1 VIRPGDLAITAISQ
15 DFPKQCV
22 ATVHATAHHRSLVI
36 PPSYV
41 LGFSKQPANY
51 LAPGL
56 LAEARQSQGTRATCV
71 GSTYEPRWQHIHPR
85 EYTVEPHQPV
95 RHMFVKSVC
104 GKPTNQGP
112 VRPSEH
118 VLRGFIAEYFK
129 DVQHLRRQP

>member
-15 DFPKQCV
+15 DIPKQYV
-22 ATVHATAHHRSLVI
+22 ATVYATAHHRPLVI

-56 LAEARQSQGTRATCV
+56 LAKARQSQGTRATFV

-95 RHMFVKSVC
+95 RQMFINSVC
-104 GKPTNQGP
+104 GKPTEQRP

-118 VLRGFIAEYFK
+118 VLRVFVAEYFN
-129 DVQHLRRQP
+129 DVQHLRR

>member
-15 DFPKQCV
+15 DIPKQYV
-22 ATVHATAHHRSLVI
+22 ATVYATAHHPPLAIS
-36 PPSYV
+36 PSYV

-56 LAEARQSQGTRATCV
+56 LAKARQSQGTCATVV

-85 EYTVEPHQPV
+85 EYTVEPHQPL

-104 GKPTNQGP
+104 GKPTEQRP
-112 VRPSEH
+112 VRPREH
-118 VLRGFIAEYFK
+118 MLRAFVAKYFK
-129 DVQHLRRQP
+129 DVQHLRR